1 MDNHQKILSILQ
13 IAVPPDTPLTV
24 AAEVQ
29 VLDLLGVVRNPQSIS
44 AMKIAAGLV
53 PADTPATLKG
63 LFQMINQLLHL
74 SDKAKPEHH
83 STMADVLAQ
92 LSAVPDETLTFG
104 TFLAIC
110 QKLLDSSGRHQLQA

>member
-1 MDNHQKILSILQ
+1 MDDHHKILSILQ

-29 VLDLLGVVRNPQSIS
+29 MLDLLGVVKNPQSIS
-44 AMKIAAGLV
+44 AMKMAAGLV

-63 LFQMINQLLHL
+63 LFQMLNQMLHL
-74 SDKAKPEHH
+74 SDKATAQHH
-83 STMADVLAQ
+83 STMADVLGQ
-92 LSAVPDETLTFG
+92 LSAVPDENLTFG

-110 QKLLDSSGRHQLQA
+110 QNLLDSSRRHAQTA